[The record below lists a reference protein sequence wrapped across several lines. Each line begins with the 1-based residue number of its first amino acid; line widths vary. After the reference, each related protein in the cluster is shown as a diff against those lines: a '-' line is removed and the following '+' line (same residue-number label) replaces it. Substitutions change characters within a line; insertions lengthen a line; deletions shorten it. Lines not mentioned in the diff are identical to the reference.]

1 MGGTYEYMYSLIPA
15 RLEWNT
21 RRICRFLPLRSS
33 TANQYWTLAT
43 RQRPCI
49 LDHVRGALL
58 IIHHRGKRNR
68 RAAALRSK
76 LITFGGTGLQLIIV
90 SIHSISEM
98 AKHTHGITSVILS
111 ASVAQ
116 PGKACIRFRS
126 DVCVLEKVQG
136 CTLLARM

>member
-1 MGGTYEYMYSLIPA
+1 MEYEEDLQVPPPPQLNGKSVLDPGYKAEAVHP
-15 RLEWNT
+15 
-21 RRICRFLPLRSS
+21 
-33 TANQYWTLAT
+33 
-43 RQRPCI
+43 RP
-49 LDHVRGALL
+49 RGALL

-76 LITFGGTGLQLIIV
+76 LITFGGTRLQLIIV

-136 CTLLARM
+136 CTLLVRM